1 MLLTLAG
8 TPGGSCAN
16 SDPTLKT
23 IGTLVSNAS
32 CQSHR
37 TSVKAVRSICVG
49 LPACRLVVSTT
60 KDTSAFDG
68 KHFLASRFVR
78 RALLTA
84 TGQARVTLSLMVRAL
99 LKEQSVGYGSR
110 KGA

>member
-1 MLLTLAG
+1 MNNSIDLSCGMSDIILDVLFADFG

-16 SDPTLKT
+16 SDPKLKT

-32 CQSHR
+32 CQSHH

-68 KHFLASRFVR
+68 KHF
-78 RALLTA
+78 
-84 TGQARVTLSLMVRAL
+84 
-99 LKEQSVGYGSR
+99 
-110 KGA
+110 

>member
-1 MLLTLAG
+1 MIELRLALISYQDYHILLLTLAG

-68 KHFLASRFVR
+68 KHFQRP
-78 RALLTA
+78 ALCGA
-84 TGQARVTLSLMVRAL
+84 LS
-99 LKEQSVGYGSR
+99 
-110 KGA
+110 